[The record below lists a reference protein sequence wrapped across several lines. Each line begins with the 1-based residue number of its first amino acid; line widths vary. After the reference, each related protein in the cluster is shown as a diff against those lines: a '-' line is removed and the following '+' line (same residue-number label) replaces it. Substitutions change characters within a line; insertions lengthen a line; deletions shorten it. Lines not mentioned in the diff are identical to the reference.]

1 VAVEM
6 WKKDLS
12 VVSSKDVFHN
22 GCGKGCGNLA
32 VYVEKRLREKVF
44 HISTGNLSPAP
55 VEMWKT
61 LS

>member
-1 VAVEM
+1 M
-6 WKKDLS
+6 WKKGLS

-22 GCGKGCGNLA
+22 GCGKGCGNLV
-32 VYVEKRLREKVF
+32 VYVEKKLREKVF
-44 HISTGNLSPAP
+44 HISTGADDKLP